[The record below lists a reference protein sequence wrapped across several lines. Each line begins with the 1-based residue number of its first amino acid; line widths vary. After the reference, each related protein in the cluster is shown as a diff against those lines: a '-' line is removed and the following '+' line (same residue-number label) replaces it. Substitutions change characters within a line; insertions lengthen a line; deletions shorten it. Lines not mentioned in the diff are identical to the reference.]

1 MTAMAVPAGP
11 KARIAAA
18 LAPASPPWY
27 AGVLVGFDLETT
39 GTDPSSARVVT
50 AAISYVAPSGALLP
64 RSREWI
70 VDPGVDIPDGA
81 RAVHGISTEQAR
93 RAGGPALTGL
103 WEILDDLADVCAAG
117 LPLVV
122 FNAPYDLTL
131 MDAEAARYGLPGLQ
145 RRPEFER
152 ALVVD
157 PLVIDRFVDPGRDG
171 PRTLQA
177 TAEAYGVAAD
187 APHTATGDA
196 LTACLVARVIGE
208 RYPLVGTA
216 DPATLHAAQ
225 QEWYRRRA
233 VHVQA
238 SRRAHGDADAV
249 VDKGW
254 PVSDGHPVWFVP
266 RETLSA

>member
-1 MTAMAVPAGP
+1 VPP
-11 KARIAAA
+11 
-18 LAPASPPWY
+18 APVPPPWF

-50 AAISYVAPSGALLP
+50 AAISYVAPSGAVLA

-70 VDPGVDIPDGA
+70 VDPGVEIPDGA
-81 RAVHGISTEQAR
+81 QAVHGISTEQAR
-93 RAGGPALTGL
+93 RSGGPALTGL
-103 WEILDDLADVCAAG
+103 WEILDELEAVCAAG

-131 MDAEAARYGLPGLQ
+131 MDAEAVRYGLPGLRG
-145 RRPEFER
+145 RRAFQR

-177 TAEAYGVAAD
+177 TAQAYGVPPD
-187 APHTATGDA
+187 APHTASGDA
-196 LTACLVARVIGE
+196 LTACLVARSIGV
-208 RYPLVGTA
+208 RYPLVGA
-216 DPATLHAAQ
+216 AEPARLHAAQ

-254 PVSDGHPVWFVP
+254 PVYDGHPVWFVP
-266 RETLSA
+266 RETLAV

>member
-1 MTAMAVPAGP
+1 
-11 KARIAAA
+11 
-18 LAPASPPWY
+18 
-27 AGVLVGFDLETT
+27 
-39 GTDPSSARVVT
+39 
-50 AAISYVAPSGALLP
+50 
-64 RSREWI
+64 
-70 VDPGVDIPDGA
+70 
-81 RAVHGISTEQAR
+81 
-93 RAGGPALTGL
+93 
-103 WEILDDLADVCAAG
+103 
-117 LPLVV
+117 V

-131 MDAEAARYGLPGLQ
+131 MDAEAARYGLPGL
-145 RRPEFER
+145 RRRRAFED

-196 LTACLVARVIGE
+196 LTACLVARAIGR

-216 DPATLHAAQ
+216 DPTTLHAAQ
-225 QEWYRRRA
+225 QEWYRCRA

-238 SRRAHGDADAV
+238 SRRAHGDAQAV

-254 PVSDGHPVWFVP
+254 PVYDGHPVWFVA
-266 RETLSA
+266 RETLGA